1 MRLKYL
7 QSLEEGQH
15 HYYWRAHAYCMSK
28 QIPSPLPS
36 DVLYMILRLVPTYS
50 YMSVYADPEPPEFNC
65 EWVHDP
71 WQFPD
76 LDEPHAF
83 GDY

>member
-1 MRLKYL
+1 MYWGY
-7 QSLEEGQH
+7 EGV
-15 HYYWRAHAYCMSK
+15 K
-28 QIPSPLPS
+28 E
-36 DVLYMILRLVPTYS
+36 
-50 YMSVYADPEPPEFNC
+50 YADPEPPEFNC

-76 LDEPHAF
+76 LDDPHAF

>member
-1 MRLKYL
+1 MR
-7 QSLEEGQH
+7 
-15 HYYWRAHAYCMSK
+15 K

-76 LDEPHAF
+76 LDDPHAF